1 MEPTPPFPGAWSGRA
16 LARRPFAGFPRLA
29 LAAGL
34 LVAALSGPEPALAQ
48 KVRIT
53 KLSDVD
59 FGQISNLQA
68 DARRA
73 QNVCLFSNSMGGRY
87 SITATG
93 SGSGSSFTLTNGANS
108 LAYEVE
114 WSDQSGQTSGA
125 SLSPAVASTGRVSAA
140 THQTCTSGPTTSAS
154 LIVILRSS
162 ALTQAREGNY
172 SGSLTLVVAA
182 E

>member
-1 MEPTPPFPGAWSGRA
+1 MEPLPPSLDARHEGGKAWGTLKGASRLPLKIA
-16 LARRPFAGFPRLA
+16 LL
-29 LAAGL
+29 LAAL
-34 LVAALSGPEPALAQ
+34 LSPAPVAAQ

-53 KLSDVD
+53 ALSDVN
-59 FGQISNLQA
+59 FGLIANLQT
-68 DARRA
+68 DARRS
-73 QNVCLFSNSMGGRY
+73 QNLCVFSQSTGGRY

-93 SGSGSSFTLTNGANS
+93 SGSGSSFALANGSNS

-114 WSDQSGQTSGA
+114 WSDQSGQTSGT
-125 SLSPAVASTGRVSAA
+125 SLVPTVTATGRVSAA
-140 THQTCTSGPTTSAS
+140 TQQTCTSGPASSAS

-162 ALTQAREGNY
+162 SLTQAREGNY

>member
-1 MEPTPPFPGAWSGRA
+1 MEPLPPSLDARHEGARA
-16 LARRPFAGFPRLA
+16 RGTLKGAPRLA
-29 LAAGL
+29 LPIACL
-34 LVAALSGPEPALAQ
+34 LAALMSPHPAAAQ

-53 KLSDVD
+53 NLSDVN
-59 FGQISNLQA
+59 FGLIANLQA
-68 DARRA
+68 DARQS
-73 QNVCLFSNSMGGRY
+73 QNLCVFSQSTGGRY

-93 SGSGSSFTLTNGANS
+93 SGSGSSFALTSGANS

-114 WSDQSGQTSGA
+114 WSDQSGQTSGT
-125 SLSPAVASTGRVSAA
+125 SLVPAVAATGRVSAA
-140 THQTCTSGPTTSAS
+140 THQTCNSGPASSAS

-162 ALTQAREGNY
+162 ILTQAREGNY

>member
-1 MEPTPPFPGAWSGRA
+1 METLPPSLDARHKGGKARVTLKGAS
-16 LARRPFAGFPRLA
+16 RLA
-29 LAAGL
+29 LPTAFL
-34 LVAALSGPEPALAQ
+34 LAALLSPASAAAQ

-53 KLSDVD
+53 DLSDVN
-59 FGQISNLQA
+59 FGLISNLQT
-68 DARRA
+68 DARRS
-73 QNVCLFSNSMGGRY
+73 QNVCVFSQSTGGRY

-93 SGSGSSFTLTNGANS
+93 SGSGSSFALTNGSNS

-114 WSDQSGQTSGA
+114 WSDQSGQTSGT
-125 SLSPAVASTGRVSAA
+125 SLVPAVAATGRVSAA
-140 THQTCTSGPTTSAS
+140 TQQTCTSGPASSAS

-162 ALTQAREGNY
+162 SLTQAREGNY

>member
-1 MEPTPPFPGAWSGRA
+1 MEPTPLFPGAWLGRDTV
-16 LARRPFAGFPRLA
+16 RRPFNGFPRLA
-29 LAAGL
+29 LMIGL
-34 LVAALSGPEPALAQ
+34 FAAALAGPEAALAQ

-53 KLSDVD
+53 NLSDVN
-59 FGQISNLQA
+59 FGLISNLQA

-73 QNVCLFSNSMGGRY
+73 QNVCLFSNSTGGRY
-87 SITATG
+87 SVTATG
-93 SGSGSSFTLTNGANS
+93 SGTGSAFTLTNGANS

-114 WSDQSGQTSGA
+114 WSDQSGQTSGT
-125 SLSPAVASTGRVSAA
+125 SLSPAVASVGRVSAA
-140 THQTCTSGPTTSAS
+140 TQQTCNSGPATSAS

-162 ALTQAREGNY
+162 ALTQAREGSY